1 MSGGLATQGYTQK
14 HLVSIISAAMC
25 LKAFPYLGFKGIAV
39 GIGMG
44 MSEGIGVSKGME
56 LPTMEMVMVMVLYLA
71 IWVQSSNIT

>member
-25 LKAFPYLGFKGIAV
+25 LKAFPYLGFKGISV
-39 GIGMG
+39 
-44 MSEGIGVSKGME
+44 GIGVSKGME

-71 IWVQSSNIT
+71 IWVRGSNIT